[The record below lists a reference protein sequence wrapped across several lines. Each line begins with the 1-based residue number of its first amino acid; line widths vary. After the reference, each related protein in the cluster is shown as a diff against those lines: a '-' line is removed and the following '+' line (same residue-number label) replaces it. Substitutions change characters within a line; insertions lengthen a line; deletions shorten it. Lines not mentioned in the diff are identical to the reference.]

1 MLLLFKMKLL
11 KKIIILIMVIVILA
25 VSLFVFYRNEPKVCF
40 EWNCFYVE
48 VVDTPIQREK
58 GLMNRANL
66 EDDEGMLFIFE
77 SEGHYPFWMKNTLIP
92 LDMIWID
99 EDKEIVFIYENA
111 LPCEEDP
118 CTVISPSGNAKYVFE
133 INGGLTSK
141 KGIVVGQKL
150 EFIKN

>member
-1 MLLLFKMKLL
+1 MKFMKFGIAVLVVVVVIAILLLQKQETE
-11 KKIIILIMVIVILA
+11 
-25 VSLFVFYRNEPKVCF
+25 SEVCF
-40 EWNCFYVE
+40 DATCFSVE
-48 VVDTPIQREK
+48 VADTPLEREK
-58 GLMNRANL
+58 GLMERENL
-66 EDDEGMLFIFE
+66 DRNAGMLFIFE

-111 LPCEEDP
+111 LPCDEDP

>member
-25 VSLFVFYRNEPKVCF
+25 VSL
-40 EWNCFYVE
+40 
-48 VVDTPIQREK
+48 
-58 GLMNRANL
+58 
-66 EDDEGMLFIFE
+66 FE